1 MTMNENKEYLYNIC
15 GLCGLYICDFMSKTY
30 NLGLKTKVMYKT

>member
-15 GLCGLYICDFMSKTY
+15 GLYSCDFMSKTY